1 MVQMWKPALV
11 NQTVLLPV
19 PAKGFLNDLG
29 QILRQNTEFSLP
41 KWEKYDLTS
50 AEMRFKK
57 GKWGKFT
64 ECAEIPRWQGWKSII
79 SCHHLLIYSA
89 QRNRRTFAKGS
100 QFIIAVGYTQ
110 VNRHLSFMWLSSYEF
125 WVFSSMKL
133 RVLQIYAFLSSSSQ
147 AQVREKGFAFLP
159 FPEESWGWARKG
171 ILVTVGT
178 WKGTALIHI
187 PPSWQR

>member
-1 MVQMWKPALV
+1 MWKPALV

-29 QILRQNTEFSLP
+29 QILHQNIVLSLP

-57 GKWGKFT
+57 GKWGEFT
-64 ECAEIPRWQGWKSII
+64 KCAEIPRWQGWKSII
-79 SCHHLLIYSA
+79 SCHHLLIYST

-100 QFIIAVGYTQ
+100 QFIFAVGYTQ
-110 VNRHLSFMWLSSYEF
+110 VYRHLSLMWLSSCGF

-133 RVLQIYAFLSSSSQ
+133 RVLKTHALLSSSLP

-159 FPEESWGWARKG
+159 FPEESWG
-171 ILVTVGT
+171 
-178 WKGTALIHI
+178 
-187 PPSWQR
+187 